1 MLSLLL
7 YIFGEDGI
15 YERSCDSADERLFR
29 TENGEVILN
38 LYPLVPPSMIFMF
51 RRNKR
56 TVSYMN
62 HKYHIKTI
70 LLYPTKEAM

>member
-1 MLSLLL
+1 MNDLAILRTIRCFS
-7 YIFGEDGI
+7 YPE
-15 YERSCDSADERLFR
+15 ERLFR
-29 TENGEVILN
+29 TENSEEILN

-70 LLYPTKEAM
+70 LLYPTKEAV

>member
-1 MLSLLL
+1 MNDLAILRTIRCF
-7 YIFGEDGI
+7 YYPE
-15 YERSCDSADERLFR
+15 ERLLR

-70 LLYPTKEAM
+70 LLYPTKEAV

>member
-1 MLSLLL
+1 MVFINDLAILRTIRCF
-7 YIFGEDGI
+7 YYPE
-15 YERSCDSADERLFR
+15 ERLFR

-70 LLYPTKEAM
+70 LLYPTKEAV

>member
-1 MLSLLL
+1 MNDLAILRTVRCF
-7 YIFGEDGI
+7 YYPE
-15 YERSCDSADERLFR
+15 ERLFR

>member
-1 MLSLLL
+1 MNDLAILRTIRCF
-7 YIFGEDGI
+7 YYPE
-15 YERSCDSADERLFR
+15 ERLFR
-29 TENGEVILN
+29 TENGTVILN

-70 LLYPTKEAM
+70 LLYPTKEAV

>member
-1 MLSLLL
+1 MNDLAILRTIRCF
-7 YIFGEDGI
+7 YYPE
-15 YERSCDSADERLFR
+15 ERPFR

-70 LLYPTKEAM
+70 LLYPTKEAV

>member
-1 MLSLLL
+1 MNDLAILRTIRCF
-7 YIFGEDGI
+7 YYPE
-15 YERSCDSADERLFR
+15 ERLFR
-29 TENGEVILN
+29 TENGAVILN

-70 LLYPTKEAM
+70 LLYPTKEAV

>member
-1 MLSLLL
+1 MNDLAILRTVRCF
-7 YIFGEDGI
+7 YYPE
-15 YERSCDSADERLFR
+15 ERLFR
-29 TENGEVILN
+29 TENGTVILN

>member
-1 MLSLLL
+1 MNDLAILLTIRCF
-7 YIFGEDGI
+7 YYPE
-15 YERSCDSADERLFR
+15 ERLFR

-70 LLYPTKEAM
+70 LLYPTKEAV

>member
-1 MLSLLL
+1 MNDLAILRTIRCF
-7 YIFGEDGI
+7 YYPE
-15 YERSCDSADERLFR
+15 ERLFR
-29 TENGEVILN
+29 TENGKVILN

-70 LLYPTKEAM
+70 LLYPTKEAV

>member
-1 MLSLLL
+1 MVVMNDIAIL
-7 YIFGEDGI
+7 
-15 YERSCDSADERLFR
+15 RSIRCFYYPEERLFR

-70 LLYPTKEAM
+70 LLYPTKEAV

>member
-1 MLSLLL
+1 MNDLAILRTIRCF
-7 YIFGEDGI
+7 YYPE
-15 YERSCDSADERLFR
+15 ERLFR

-51 RRNKR
+51 RRNKL

>member
-1 MLSLLL
+1 MNDVAILRVVRCF
-7 YIFGEDGI
+7 YYPE
-15 YERSCDSADERLFR
+15 ERLFR

-70 LLYPTKEAM
+70 LLYPTKEAV

>member
-1 MLSLLL
+1 MNDLAILRTIRCF
-7 YIFGEDGI
+7 YYPEK
-15 YERSCDSADERLFR
+15 RLFR

>member
-1 MLSLLL
+1 MNDLAILRTIRCF
-7 YIFGEDGI
+7 YYPE
-15 YERSCDSADERLFR
+15 ERLFR
-29 TENGEVILN
+29 TENSEVILN

>member
-1 MLSLLL
+1 MNDLAILRTVRCF
-7 YIFGEDGI
+7 YYPE
-15 YERSCDSADERLFR
+15 ERLFR

-70 LLYPTKEAM
+70 LLYPTKEAV

>member
-1 MLSLLL
+1 MNDLAILRTVRCF
-7 YIFGEDGI
+7 YYPE
-15 YERSCDSADERLFR
+15 ERLFR
-29 TENGEVILN
+29 TENGTVILN

-70 LLYPTKEAM
+70 LLYPTKEAV

>member
-1 MLSLLL
+1 MNDLAILRTIRCF
-7 YIFGEDGI
+7 YYPE
-15 YERSCDSADERLFR
+15 ERLFR

-62 HKYHIKTI
+62 HEYHIKTI
-70 LLYPTKEAM
+70 LLYPTKEAV

>member
-1 MLSLLL
+1 MNDLAILRTIRCF
-7 YIFGEDGI
+7 YYPE
-15 YERSCDSADERLFR
+15 ERLFR

>member
-1 MLSLLL
+1 MNDLAILRTIRCF
-7 YIFGEDGI
+7 YYPE
-15 YERSCDSADERLFR
+15 ERLFR

-70 LLYPTKEAM
+70 LLYPTKEAV

>member
-1 MLSLLL
+1 MNDLATLRTIRCF
-7 YIFGEDGI
+7 YYPE
-15 YERSCDSADERLFR
+15 ERLFR

-70 LLYPTKEAM
+70 LLYPTKEAV

>member
-1 MLSLLL
+1 MDLAILRTIRCF
-7 YIFGEDGI
+7 YYPE
-15 YERSCDSADERLFR
+15 ERLFR

-70 LLYPTKEAM
+70 LLYPTKEAV

>member
-1 MLSLLL
+1 MNDLAILRTIRCF
-7 YIFGEDGI
+7 Y
-15 YERSCDSADERLFR
+15 YPKERLFR

-70 LLYPTKEAM
+70 LLYPTMEAM

>member
-1 MLSLLL
+1 MNDLAILRTIRCF
-7 YIFGEDGI
+7 YYPE
-15 YERSCDSADERLFR
+15 ERLFR
-29 TENGEVILN
+29 TENNEVILN

-70 LLYPTKEAM
+70 LLYPTKEAV